1 MSKIIEEIKKIL
13 GEDDTIKLVWL
24 FSGNTVYI
32 PKRVFF
38 IKKRNRII
46 KEKFLNGIS
55 IKELASQYN
64 LSQRQIYRIL
74 NEKE

>member
-1 MSKIIEEIKKIL
+1 MSKIVEEIKEIL
-13 GEDDTIKLVWL
+13 GEEDTIKLIWL
-24 FSGNTVYI
+24 FSGNRVYI
-32 PKRVFF
+32 PKRAFF
-38 IKKRNRII
+38 IKKRNKII

-74 NEKE
+74 SEKE

>member
-1 MSKIIEEIKKIL
+1 MSKIIEEIKEIL

-24 FSGNTVYI
+24 FSGNRVYI
-32 PKRVFF
+32 PKRAFF
-38 IKKRNRII
+38 IKKRNKII

-64 LSQRQIYRIL
+64 LSERQIFRIL
-74 NEKE
+74 SKNY